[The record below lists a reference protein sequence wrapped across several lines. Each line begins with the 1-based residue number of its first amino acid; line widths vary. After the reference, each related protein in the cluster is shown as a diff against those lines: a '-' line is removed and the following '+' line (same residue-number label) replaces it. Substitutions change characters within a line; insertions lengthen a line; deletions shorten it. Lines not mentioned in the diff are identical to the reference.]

1 MSDENEQY
9 YFDPDDKFGR
19 LRYAEFIENI
29 ILNHNKYKRA
39 DGTSSYVLAVN
50 SPWGTGKSYFIS
62 MLKNYLEGSAKKDLI
77 DPQRAGKIRVIKYNA
92 WENDFWDNAIEPL
105 MYSVLNSDIFDHP
118 LNEKYLKEAGINT
131 LKAVAALTASIKLAP
146 IKTML
151 GAESV
156 DKSIGYLEHGVS
168 SIKNLLTG
176 EIDLFPEYQQY
187 QKNLKL
193 FKSQLTS
200 FVNLIDGDKSRQFVF
215 IIDEL
220 DRCKP
225 TFAIQTLEVVKHLFD
240 VENIVFIF
248 SVDINQLS
256 CSVKSVYGQDFDSTG
271 YLCRFFDYI
280 TQMVPPDTK
289 KYIEQEFIGPEVFQR
304 FSIDIADFFKLTLR
318 DIQTI
323 AKNYKIMCDMFLS
336 KYQAFQVHEV
346 YLFFLVLKYK
356 RSDLYYDFFL
366 NKNMLLNK
374 DPLYKF
380 THDKYGF
387 IIELVNLFTE
397 SSPLK
402 DVTWSLINSNRENVL
417 VQSIESN
424 VVKFHVGTKD
434 SIMFASI
441 PIETVNCN
449 NIFFGPDFA
458 QWEEIKGMT
467 FLSYFHRQL
476 EMFNFD
482 YEP

>member
-19 LRYAEFIENI
+19 LRYAEFIESI

-39 DGTSSYVLAVN
+39 DGTSSYVLAIN

-62 MLKNYLEGSAKKDLI
+62 MLKNYLEGSVRKGQI
-77 DPQRAGKIRVIKYNA
+77 DPQRVGKIRVIKYNA

-105 MYSVLNSDIFDHP
+105 MHSVLNSDIFDHP
-118 LNEKYLKEAGINT
+118 LDEEYLKEAGINI
-131 LKAVAALTASIKLAP
+131 LKAVAALAASIKLAP

-151 GAESV
+151 GVDSV

-168 SIKNLLTG
+168 NIKNLLTG

-187 QKNLKL
+187 QKNLNL

-280 TQMVPPDTK
+280 TQMVPPNTK
-289 KYIEQEFIGPEVFQR
+289 KYIEQEFSGPEDFQR
-304 FSIDIADFFKLTLR
+304 FTIDLAELLKLTLR

-323 AKNYKIMCDMFLS
+323 AQNYKIMCDVFLN
-336 KYQAFQVHEV
+336 KYTAWQVHGV

-366 NKNMLLNK
+366 NKNMILNK
-374 DPLYKF
+374 EPLFNFANNTYR
-380 THDKYGF
+380 F
-387 IIELVNLFTE
+387 IMELANLFTD
-397 SSPLK
+397 SCPLE
-402 DVTWSLINSNRENVL
+402 DVTWNLVNANQENVV
-417 VQSIESN
+417 VQSIEAN
-424 VVKFHVGTKD
+424 VVKFYVGTKN
-434 SIMFASI
+434 SMMGTNVSL
-441 PIETVNCN
+441 EKVNCN

-458 QWEEIKGMT
+458 QWEDIKGMT
-467 FLSYFHRQL
+467 FLSYIHRQL

-482 YEP
+482 KP